1 MPLTGKRKHRRRGN
15 VMESRAILR
24 HTRVSPRKARL
35 IADEVRGKSV
45 SDALTMLKL
54 MQNKRSGIVA
64 KVINS
69 AVANSLQSGMVD
81 VDNLFVK
88 AIQIDEGV
96 TLKRFM
102 PRAQGRATRI
112 LKRTSHISVVL
123 DEL

>member
-1 MPLTGKRKHRRRGN
+1 
-15 VMESRAILR
+15 MESRAILR
-24 HTRVSPRKARL
+24 HTRVSPRKIRL
-35 IADEVRGKSV
+35 IADEVRGKPV
-45 SDALTMLKL
+45 SDTLTILKL

-69 AVANSLQSGMVD
+69 AVANALQSGMVD

-88 AIQIDEGV
+88 SIQIDEGV